1 MRIHALV
8 IVAVLSLAGRGFAAG
23 GAVEGRVTLPQT
35 VCAPMVTEH
44 YGIITSNGVMATN
57 PALAVVYVEGK
68 FTRPETPATVQ
79 LVQKDM
85 AFVPALL
92 PIQTGTH
99 VKFPNLDKIYHNVY
113 SYSRV
118 KRFDLG
124 RYPPGEEP
132 VPEQFFDR
140 PGLVTVRCEIHEH
153 MRGLILVLDTPYFV
167 TTDTEGRFRIS
178 GLPPGH
184 YTLKAW
190 VNSETTREQP
200 VDVAEGATVHADFP

>member
-1 MRIHALV
+1 M
-8 IVAVLSLAGRGFAAG
+8 LATLTLAARLGAAG
-23 GAVEGRVTLPQT
+23 GAVEGRVALSQA

-44 YGIITSNGVMATN
+44 YCIMASNGVMATN
-57 PALAVVYVEGK
+57 PPLAVVYVEGE
-68 FTRPETPATVQ
+68 FPQPEKPATVE
-79 LVQKDM
+79 LVQKDL

-92 PIQTGTH
+92 PVRVGTR

-132 VPEQFFDR
+132 VPEQLFDH

-167 TTDTEGRFRIS
+167 TTDAEGRFRIS

-184 YTLKAW
+184 YRLKAW
-190 VNSETTREQP
+190 VSSEVTRELP
-200 VDVAEGATVHADFP
+200 LEITGDATVHMDFP